1 MKKKAQV
8 NQIFVMVFSVLVIV
22 FGVFLVVKFVG
33 AMNNDV
39 SNRILLDTLTEF
51 ELDYT
56 SVRNEFNS
64 EAIHTYRIP
73 GAVDEIN
80 FITPHCNTITE
91 TYVES
96 FSNGYFVVLLDDSGQ
111 VLEFREIEEF
121 NKDID
126 ECIVIED
133 PELINIAY
141 INQRNQI
148 IIQHIQ

>member
-1 MKKKAQV
+1 MKRNAQV

-22 FGVFLVVKFVG
+22 FGVFLVVRFVG

-39 SNRILLDTLTEF
+39 SNRILLDTLAEF
-51 ELDYT
+51 ELDYI
-56 SVRNEFNS
+56 SVKNEFNS

-73 GAVDEIN
+73 GSVDEIN
-80 FITPHCNTITE
+80 FITPYCNTITQ
-91 TYVES
+91 TYAEA
-96 FSNGYFVVLLDDSGQ
+96 FSNGYFIVLIDGSGQ
-111 VLEFREIEEF
+111 VLEFREIDEF

-133 PELINIAY
+133 PELVNIAY